1 MSQPVKRSDKRKYE
15 AQVLQSDRESPE
27 TSDTSESQS
36 PFPNSEDN
44 EDDELDDE
52 TISTTVPSS
61 SKPASLKSSPCY
73 PSLQKNFH
81 CHYEGC
87 TKSFSKPVRLTDHLR
102 SHANIRPFGCPHTPC
117 TKTFLRNTH
126 LKHHI
131 KSAHTD
137 VRDYACNWDGCDKK
151 YATGTRL
158 RKHQMTHEGREKF
171 KCTADGCGRT
181 FRKHGTLQIHITA
194 DHEGK
199 DPFVC
204 GKIGGDDRVCG
215 MGFDTASK
223 LKRHDSRVHVGDKY
237 WCTICNVEG
246 LGADGTAA
254 DSPGLGFSTYG
265 ALQAH
270 NKAVHPS
277 TCSECGYTCL
287 RPREL
292 TQHMEIQHGG
302 QDVSERRTH
311 PCTVDDCVRSFTRR
325 SNLLVHMRTV
335 HKDEKDFVC
344 GTFDLST
351 SKIPAGWNTKSACG
365 KAFTTKGNLIEHVRT
380 AHLGLDHNRKAEQQK
395 KKQVRD
401 QENQKKEK
409 NWTREKN
416 VLEIARL
423 TGLAYEVDDRR
434 QIPCL
439 QLGCAHRF
447 IRDYDLNVHLQAKH
461 GLADFEIQRMK
472 SVGGG
477 QDDLG
482 EKIIM
487 TDDDHDILGLM
498 QRDIERD
505 REDAANLSGSFSIN
519 EGTDSRTNDEWNQN
533 EKEMRELMDQEIIRD
548 GQGHENELA
557 IDPALK

>member
-1 MSQPVKRSDKRKYE
+1 MCNLQCALVADQFE
-15 AQVLQSDRESPE
+15 ALE
-27 TSDTSESQS
+27 TSDTFESPS
-36 PFPNSEDN
+36 PFPDSEDN
-44 EDDELDDE
+44 DDDDELDDD

-61 SKPASLKSSPCY
+61 SKPASSKSSPSY

-87 TKSFSKPVRLTDHLR
+87 TKSFNKPIRLTDHLR
-102 SHANIRPFGCPHTPC
+102 SHANIRPFVCPYAPC
-117 TKTFLRNTH
+117 IKTFLRDTH

-137 VRDYACNWDGCDKK
+137 VRDYVCNWDGCDKK

-171 KCTADGCGRT
+171 KCTADGCRRT

-194 DHEGK
+194 DHEGRN
-199 DPFVC
+199 PFVC
-204 GKIGGDDRVCG
+204 EKIGGDDRVCG
-215 MGFDTASK
+215 MSFDTASK
-223 LKRHDSRVHVGDKY
+223 LKRHDSRVHGGDKY
-237 WCTICNVEG
+237 WCIICNVEG
-246 LGADGTAA
+246 SGADGTAT

-277 TCSECGYTCL
+277 TCSKCGYTCL

-311 PCTVDDCVRSFTRR
+311 PCTIDDCVRSFTRR

-351 SKIPAGWNTKSACG
+351 SKIPTGWNTESACG
-365 KAFTTKGNLIEHVRT
+365 KAFTTKANLIEHVRT
-380 AHLGLDHNRKAEQQK
+380 AHLGLDHSRKAEQQK
-395 KKQVRD
+395 EKQIQD
-401 QENQKKEK
+401 QEKKKED
-409 NWTREKN
+409 WAREKN
-416 VLEIARL
+416 VIELARL
-423 TGLAYEVDDRR
+423 TGSVYEVDDRR

-447 IRDYDLNVHLQAKH
+447 IRDYDLDVHLQAKH
-461 GLADFEIQRMK
+461 GLAKVEIQRMK
-472 SVGGG
+472 SIRDGE
-477 QDDLG
+477 DDLG
-482 EKIIM
+482 EQFI
-487 TDDDHDILGLM
+487 TTSDDHDILGLIH
-498 QRDIERD
+498 RGTERD
-505 REDAANLSGSFSIN
+505 VEDADDLNRSFLTKQ
-519 EGTDSRTNDEWNQN
+519 GTDSRMNDEWDQD
-533 EKEMRELMDQEIIRD
+533 EREMRELMNQELIND
-548 GQGHENELA
+548 GQEHENDLV